1 MFLPDRSRQADKFYR
16 IFLRILS
23 TVHSTSWFVFLLS
36 VSFTSILSWI
46 FTNSTLF
53 LILGIIFILWFI
65 HEVLTYLYA
74 PNKVFLV
81 YLYPLKKQSLKF
93 KDLISSY
100 LVIALITFFVVGYV
114 GLHMLQLSIEMVY
127 LITGMIA
134 IVYSAIGYIFFIR
147 NRQKLEQ
154 LLRTVSQ

>member
-1 MFLPDRSRQADKFYR
+1 MILPDRSRQADKFYR

-36 VSFTSILSWI
+36 VSVASILSWI

-53 LILGIIFILWFI
+53 LILGIIFILWLI

-74 PNKVFLV
+74 PNKVFLA
-81 YLYPLKKQSLKF
+81 YLYPLKKQPLKF

-100 LVIALITFFVVGYV
+100 LVIALITISVVVYV
-114 GLHMLQLSIEMVY
+114 GLHMLQLSIEVVY

-134 IVYSAIGYIFFIR
+134 IGYSTIGYIFFIR

>member
-1 MFLPDRSRQADKFYR
+1 MILPDRSRQADKFYR

-36 VSFTSILSWI
+36 VSVASILSWI

-53 LILGIIFILWFI
+53 LILGIIFILWLI

-74 PNKVFLV
+74 PNKVFLA
-81 YLYPLKKQSLKF
+81 YLYPLKKQPLKF

-114 GLHMLQLSIEMVY
+114 GLHMLQLSIEVVY

-134 IVYSAIGYIFFIR
+134 IGYSTIGYIFFIR

>member
-53 LILGIIFILWFI
+53 LILGIIFILWLI
-65 HEVLTYLYA
+65 HDVLTYLYA
-74 PNKVFLV
+74 PNKVFLA
-81 YLYPLKKQSLKF
+81 YLYPLKKQPLKF

-114 GLHMLQLSIEMVY
+114 GLHMLQLSIEVVY

-134 IVYSAIGYIFFIR
+134 IGYSTIGYIFFIR

>member
-53 LILGIIFILWFI
+53 LILGIIFILWLI
-65 HEVLTYLYA
+65 HDVLTYLYA
-74 PNKVFLV
+74 PNKVFLA

-114 GLHMLQLSIEMVY
+114 GLHMLQLSIEVVY
-127 LITGMIA
+127 FVTGMIA
-134 IVYSAIGYIFFIR
+134 IVYSTIGYIFFIR

>member
-36 VSFTSILSWI
+36 VSVASILSWI

-74 PNKVFLV
+74 PNKVFLA
-81 YLYPLKKQSLKF
+81 YLYPLKKRPLKF

-100 LVIALITFFVVGYV
+100 LVIALVTILVVGYV
-114 GLHMLQLSIEMVY
+114 GLHALQLSIEMVY

-154 LLRTVSQ
+154 LLRNDV

>member
-53 LILGIIFILWFI
+53 LILGIIFILWLI
-65 HEVLTYLYA
+65 HDVLTYLYA
-74 PNKVFLV
+74 PKKVFLA
-81 YLYPLKKQSLKF
+81 YLYPLKKQFLKF

-114 GLHMLQLSIEMVY
+114 GLHMLQLSIEVVY
-127 LITGMIA
+127 LVTGMIA
-134 IVYSAIGYIFFIR
+134 IGYSTIGYIFFIR

>member
-1 MFLPDRSRQADKFYR
+1 MILPDRSRQADKFYR
-16 IFLRILS
+16 IFLRILY

-36 VSFTSILSWI
+36 VSVASILSWI

-53 LILGIIFILWFI
+53 LILGIIFILWLI

-74 PNKVFLV
+74 PNKVFLA
-81 YLYPLKKQSLKF
+81 YLYPLKKQPLKF

-100 LVIALITFFVVGYV
+100 LVIALITISVVVYV
-114 GLHMLQLSIEMVY
+114 GLHMLQLSIEVVY

-134 IVYSAIGYIFFIR
+134 IGYSTIGYIFFIR

>member
-23 TVHSTSWFVFLLS
+23 TVHSTLWFVFLLS

-65 HEVLTYLYA
+65 HDVLTYLYA
-74 PNKVFLV
+74 PNKVFLA
-81 YLYPLKKQSLKF
+81 YLYPLKKQPLKF

-100 LVIALITFFVVGYV
+100 LVIALITISVVGYV
-114 GLHMLQLSIEMVY
+114 GLHMLQLSIEVVY
-127 LITGMIA
+127 LVTGMIA
-134 IVYSAIGYIFFIR
+134 IVYSTIGYIFFIR

>member
-1 MFLPDRSRQADKFYR
+1 MNLRGRYMWANKFYR

-23 TVHSTSWFVFLLS
+23 IVHSTSWFVFLLS
-36 VSFTSILSWI
+36 VSVTSILSWI
-46 FTNSTLF
+46 FTNSALF

-74 PNKVFLV
+74 PKKVFLI

-100 LVIALITFFVVGYV
+100 LVIALITISVVGYI
-114 GLHMLQLSIEMVY
+114 GLYVLQLSIEIVY
-127 LITGMIA
+127 LMIGMII

>member
-23 TVHSTSWFVFLLS
+23 TVHSTLWFVFLLS

-65 HEVLTYLYA
+65 HDVLTYLYA
-74 PNKVFLV
+74 PKKVFLA
-81 YLYPLKKQSLKF
+81 YLYPLKKQPLKF

-100 LVIALITFFVVGYV
+100 LVIALITISVVGYV
-114 GLHMLQLSIEMVY
+114 GLHMLQLSIEVVY
-127 LITGMIA
+127 LVTGMIA
-134 IVYSAIGYIFFIR
+134 IVYSTIGYIFFIR

>member
-1 MFLPDRSRQADKFYR
+1 MDLCDRSRRADKFYR

-81 YLYPLKKQSLKF
+81 YLYPLKKQPLKF

-100 LVIALITFFVVGYV
+100 LVIALITISVVGYV
-114 GLHMLQLSIEMVY
+114 
-127 LITGMIA
+127 
-134 IVYSAIGYIFFIR
+134 IG
-147 NRQKLEQ
+147 
-154 LLRTVSQ
+154 

>member
-53 LILGIIFILWFI
+53 LILGIIFILWLI
-65 HEVLTYLYA
+65 HDVLTYLYA
-74 PNKVFLV
+74 PNKVFLA
-81 YLYPLKKQSLKF
+81 YLYPLKKQPLKF

-100 LVIALITFFVVGYV
+100 LVIALITISVVVYV
-114 GLHMLQLSIEMVY
+114 GLHMLQLSIEVVY
-127 LITGMIA
+127 LVTGMIA
-134 IVYSAIGYIFFIR
+134 IGYSTIGYIFFIR

>member
-23 TVHSTSWFVFLLS
+23 TIHSTSWFVFLLS

-53 LILGIIFILWFI
+53 LILGIIFILWLI
-65 HEVLTYLYA
+65 HDVLTYLYA
-74 PNKVFLV
+74 PNKVFLA
-81 YLYPLKKQSLKF
+81 YLYPLKKQPLKF

-100 LVIALITFFVVGYV
+100 LVIALITISVVVYV
-114 GLHMLQLSIEMVY
+114 GLHMLQLSIEVVY

-134 IVYSAIGYIFFIR
+134 IGYSTIGYIFFIR

>member
-53 LILGIIFILWFI
+53 LILGIIFILWLI
-65 HEVLTYLYA
+65 HDVLTYLYA
-74 PNKVFLV
+74 PNKVFLA
-81 YLYPLKKQSLKF
+81 YLYPLKKQPLKF

-100 LVIALITFFVVGYV
+100 LVIALITISVVVYV
-114 GLHMLQLSIEMVY
+114 GLHMLQLSIEVVY

-134 IVYSAIGYIFFIR
+134 IGYSTIGYIFFIR

-154 LLRTVSQ
+154 L